1 MNFLLTLFIISIA
14 INLFMFFI
22 AYYFKTDK
30 LTDIS
35 YALTFVTLA
44 VIGLINSNGT
54 VLSVILTLMICIWAA
69 RLGIYLLKRIRKIG
83 KDDRFD
89 GKREKFWS
97 FLGFWLLQGAT
108 VWVVMLPS
116 SMFYSNRNTEI
127 ANNSITS
134 IIGIII
140 WLTGLSIETIADY
153 QKYKFINDI
162 NNKGKWIDVGLW
174 KYSRHPNY
182 FGEIMLWFGIYLFTL
197 SGFDTIQSLIGLIG
211 PLYIASL
218 IIFVSGI
225 PILEKSADLRWGKD
239 QNYQL
244 YKKQTSVLV
253 LLPNRK

>member
-1 MNFLLTLFIISIA
+1 
-14 INLFMFFI
+14 MFVI

-44 VIGLINSNGT
+44 VIGLINSNGN
-54 VLSVILTLMICIWAA
+54 VPSIILTLMICVWAA

-116 SMFYSNRNTEI
+116 SMFYSNQSVEV
-127 ANNSITS
+127 S
-134 IIGIII
+134 IISIASIFGIGI
-140 WLTGLSIETIADY
+140 WLTGLVIETIADY

-182 FGEIMLWFGIYLFTL
+182 FGEIMLWFGVYLFTL
-197 SGFDTIQSLIGLIG
+197 SGLDSVQALVGLIG
-211 PLYIASL
+211 PLYIATL
-218 IIFVSGI
+218 ILFVSGL
-225 PILEKSADLRWGKD
+225 PLLEKSADKRWGED